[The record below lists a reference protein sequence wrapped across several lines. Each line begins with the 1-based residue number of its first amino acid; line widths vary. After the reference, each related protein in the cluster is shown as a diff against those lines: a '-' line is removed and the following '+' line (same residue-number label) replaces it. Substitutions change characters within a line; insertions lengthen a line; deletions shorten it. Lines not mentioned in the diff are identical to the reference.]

1 MNARYLRFIR
11 SPEWKRLRAEVLA
24 RDEYR
29 CQVWLEHEAT
39 EVHHRTYQRFGGRE
53 HAADLISLCRACH
66 KAITNVI
73 RAERHHARKLLVR
86 PMERLTPAVLHD
98 AMQQALT
105 VAPVIRLTPAMER
118 TDRGLQDLIVS
129 PQRRITPVDAPRR
142 VS

>member
-1 MNARYLRFIR
+1 MNVIYLRRMRR
-11 SPEWKRLRAEVLA
+11 SDWQELRQQVFA
-24 RDEYR
+24 RDGYR
-29 CQVWLEHEAT
+29 CQVWLDHPAE
-39 EVHHRTYQRFGGRE
+39 EVHHRTYARFGHE
-53 HAADLISLCRACH
+53 ELADLISLCRACH

-86 PMERLTPAVLHD
+86 PIERLTPAVLHD